1 LARVFFVGSK
11 GPQVNTTTPRF
22 RFLAQLARLNSR
34 KETEVST
41 WPWPMSEEEVN
52 SQQSSPPEDLP
63 SVTTISESDLAEFA
77 APFLPFL
84 SEPFPAAPAESRAAP
99 RPGLL
104 LASSFAVDP
113 VNLEKFVLQY
123 ARYLVRLQNWIV
135 NVYLLEYF
143 VCLPT

>member
-1 LARVFFVGSK
+1 
-11 GPQVNTTTPRF
+11 
-22 RFLAQLARLNSR
+22 
-34 KETEVST
+34 
-41 WPWPMSEEEVN
+41 MN

-123 ARYLVRLQNWIV
+123 ARYLVRLQNWTV
-135 NVYLLEYF
+135 NVFLLVF
-143 VCLPT
+143 VCWPTFEENLFKIEETAAFKSQTRTSTDHTNLYILLFYLATGGAYC